1 MIALI
6 VAMSGTSYAV
16 TQLPR
21 NSVGTTQLK
30 KNAVSTVTLRKNAVS
45 TLKIRNNAITTAKI
59 RGGAITGAKLSST
72 ALGSQRS
79 YDAPAS
85 CSARGSA
92 SDPTWVALGDAGAY
106 AAGAGGQGLMCPLDG
121 LPTDARITRLQVQ
134 YLDDSDPDNL
144 IFFIGSWN
152 PASGSANLDA
162 EIQTVSTGRVGSIR
176 TLTVTPNA
184 QQAEALS
191 TQGGRVPVVRVDGAT
206 SDTRNVVGILVDYER
221 VLG

>member
-1 MIALI
+1 
-6 VAMSGTSYAV
+6 
-16 TQLPR
+16 
-21 NSVGTTQLK
+21 
-30 KNAVSTVTLRKNAVS
+30 
-45 TLKIRNNAITTAKI
+45 
-59 RGGAITGAKLSST
+59 
-72 ALGSQRS
+72 
-79 YDAPAS
+79 
-85 CSARGSA
+85 
-92 SDPTWVALGDAGAY
+92 
-106 AAGAGGQGLMCPLDG
+106 MCPLDG

-191 TQGGRVPVVRVDGAT
+191 TQRSRAPVVRVDGAT

-221 VLG
+221 VVG